1 MATTPLRPRRA
12 LGLAFA
18 VALLGYGLVPRAFF
32 AGAWRSALPEEG
44 RSATEVVRLQL
55 TALQENNP
63 EIWRRRRMARFS
75 KKDEGDMV

>member
-1 MATTPLRPRRA
+1 MATTTSLRPRRA
-12 LGLAFA
+12 LGLAA
-18 VALLGYGLVPRAFF
+18 LTLLGYGLVPRAFF

-63 EIWRRRRMARFS
+63 EIWRS
-75 KKDEGDMV
+75 